1 MASVSRSITIRV
13 PVHITLAH
21 VASDTAPGTFYEIAL
36 DPQNV
41 VFCTCEAW
49 RCFGH
54 SCKHLKAFRAK
65 LTEAA

>member
-1 MASVSRSITIRV
+1 MAKVVRTLTIRV
-13 PVHITLAH
+13 PVHIPLAR
-21 VASDTAPGTFYEIAL
+21 VARDTEPGTFHEIAL

-49 RCFGH
+49 RYFGH
-54 SCKHLKAFRAK
+54 RCKHLKAFRAR